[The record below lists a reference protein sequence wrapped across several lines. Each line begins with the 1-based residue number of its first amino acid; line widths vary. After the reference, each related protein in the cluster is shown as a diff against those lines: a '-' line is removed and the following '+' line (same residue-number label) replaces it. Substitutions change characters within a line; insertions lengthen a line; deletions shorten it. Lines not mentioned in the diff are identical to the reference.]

1 MGIGVAILLIAA
13 GLILAFAV
21 KAAFTIGIILLAV
34 GVLGLI
40 VAMTIFGP
48 RRGAADGTV
57 VEERRVLR

>member
-1 MGIGVAILLIAA
+1 
-13 GLILAFAV
+13 V
-21 KAAFTIGIILLAV
+21 KAAFTIGIILLVV
-34 GVLGLI
+34 GVLGLV